1 LKLKKSLYGLR
12 QSPRNFFEHLKSK
25 FAKLGFRQATSD
37 PCLFIIE
44 NFVCIVYVEDTLFF
58 SSSQSYSNHTLEQP
72 RLEGLELNVED
83 DVAGFLGV
91 HMNRQ
96 LDGSTEMTQTGLI
109 EFIIKALGLE
119 HNRS

>member
-1 LKLKKSLYGLR
+1 M
-12 QSPRNFFEHLKSK
+12 
-25 FAKLGFRQATSD
+25 GFKQATSD
-37 PCLFIIE
+37 PCLFISE
-44 NFVCIVYVEDTLFF
+44 NLVRIAYVDDTLFF
-58 SSSQSYSNHTLEQP
+58 SSSQLHTNQTLEHL
-72 RLEGLELNVED
+72 RSEGVELNVED